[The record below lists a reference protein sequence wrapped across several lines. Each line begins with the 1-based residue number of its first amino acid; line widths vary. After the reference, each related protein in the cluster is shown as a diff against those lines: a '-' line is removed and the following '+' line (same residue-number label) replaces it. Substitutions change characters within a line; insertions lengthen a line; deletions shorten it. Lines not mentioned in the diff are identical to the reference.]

1 MTAVMSR
8 ILYTANSL
16 SSLGSRYSALDA
28 LSATEF
34 CQHWSNASQGETQPQ
49 NNFVEWL
56 TSLLFRWLF
65 GCAVIALMVGR
76 SVGRRAVSHPVSM

>member
-1 MTAVMSR
+1 MSR

-49 NNFVEWL
+49 NNFVE
-56 TSLLFRWLF
+56 
-65 GCAVIALMVGR
+65 
-76 SVGRRAVSHPVSM
+76 